1 MNKTAEGWIIM
12 YYTFGSYAFPYIEEV
27 FTSLQ
32 EAKDT
37 LKELRKEN
45 KDKIFWLEK
54 VILEK
59 NKIGREK

>member
-1 MNKTAEGWIIM
+1 MNKKAEGWIIM
-12 YYTFGSYAFPYIEEV
+12 YYSFGSYAFPYIEEV

-37 LKELRKEN
+37 LKELRKQ

-59 NKIGREK
+59 N